1 MRIGIGLVGIV
12 LVVVFL
18 LFMAMKLD
26 ELALYVVC
34 GLGAVC
40 AVLAFWRDEVRG
52 NGT

>member
-18 LFMAMKLD
+18 LFLAVKLD
-26 ELALYVVC
+26 ELPLYIVC
-34 GLGAVC
+34 GLGTAC

-52 NGT
+52 NGA